1 MVWQYARAILR
12 GMVTPPGERRA
23 GATVPPPSQ
32 DGRASH
38 NHTDQKA
45 TMPSHVS
52 RTRNPLS
59 LALRGA
65 LLTLALPG
73 LALAQESAVPAPP
86 AEPTLLDTM
95 VVTAQKREQQVAE
108 VPIAITAY
116 SGDFLDKLGI
126 TGLGQLAGYVP
137 GLQVQE
143 QSPNNPGFVI
153 RGITS
158 DSGDSTVQP
167 RVSVFQDGVS
177 ISRSR
182 GASVE
187 LFDME
192 RVEVL
197 RGPQGTLFGRA
208 AEVGAV
214 HLIQNKARDEN
225 SGQLE
230 IGAGAFDQRLINGYF
245 NASIAPEALFARVA
259 VFHEERDGSIDNAS
273 GGTLNGK
280 DTTAVRASVGMR
292 MGEMSSLDFILNYQH
307 DTPPGTDFRSGTIPT
322 RRGSTGPFDDAE
334 LNRGEELG
342 LDRTVRGVTVL
353 GNFPLNDSWA
363 LNTIS
368 GWRTFDSHEEFDGD
382 GSQLY
387 ALEFAEIAQGE
398 QWSQEF
404 RLNFDDGERF
414 AGFMGASYFFEDG
427 SQLVP
432 FRTDERSLVALLSQ
446 NPEFRGQVERIFN
459 GTRPPTDPAYIHFP
473 IIDPLLANGDPNLTY
488 TLPLGLQAL
497 LKPDHQ
503 EAFANYGTTKA
514 WDVFLDGT
522 WHVNPKLD
530 LSAGVRASSE
540 RQTAAYRGFA
550 GNGVTLLN
558 GLGTGTPAPLAGS
571 NILNLATNGRL
582 ERSEDFDSVV
592 GRVAA
597 RYAFTDTLSGYA
609 TVSRGRRPNVIDI
622 TPQGSS
628 VLPAEIVDS
637 YELGIKGNAMDGRLV
652 YDLAGYLYN
661 YSNFQTL
668 RPNPAGGTPFFVPTN
683 GGNATAKGIEASVM
697 GEVTKGLVAFANY
710 AWTHARFDD
719 TDDNGNPQVY
729 AGNRFRLTPDHSAA
743 IGLDWQIPFGAG
755 NQFYLRPSYVWKSKV
770 YFEDDN
776 VAGLEQDAYGLL
788 NLRLGVRLDDNRWD
802 VGVWGSN
809 LADEEYLIDGG
820 NTGRQFSTPT
830 FVPGQPRSYGVTARV
845 RF

>member
-1 MVWQYARAILR
+1 
-12 GMVTPPGERRA
+12 
-23 GATVPPPSQ
+23 
-32 DGRASH
+32 
-38 NHTDQKA
+38 
-45 TMPSHVS
+45 MPSPDTRS
-52 RTRNPLS
+52 YFAARNPLS

-65 LLTLALPG
+65 VLALALPG
-73 LALAQESAVPAPP
+73 MAAAQESPSAPP
-86 AEPTLLDTM
+86 ADEPTQLETI
-95 VVTAQKREQQVAE
+95 VVTAQKREQQVEE

-116 SGDFLDKLGI
+116 SGEFLDKLGI
-126 TGLGQLAGYVP
+126 TSLGQLAGYVP

-187 LFDME
+187 LFDMQ

-230 IGAGAFDQRLINGYF
+230 VGAGAFDQRLVNGYL

-259 VFHEERDGSIDNAS
+259 VFHEERDGSIDNAA

-280 DTTAVRASVGMR
+280 DTTAVRASLGMR
-292 MGEMSSLDFILNYQH
+292 MGEASSMDFILNYQH
-307 DTPPGTDFRSGTIPT
+307 DTPPGTAFRSGTIPT
-322 RRGSTGPFDDAE
+322 RRGSTGPFDAAE
-334 LNRGEELG
+334 LNRGDGLG
-342 LDRTVRGVTVL
+342 LDRTLRGVTVL
-353 GNFPLNDSWA
+353 GNFALNDSWA
-363 LNTIS
+363 LNTIT

-404 RLNFDDGERF
+404 RLNYDDGERF

-427 SQLVP
+427 SQRVP

-446 NPEFRGQVERIFN
+446 NPDFRSQVSGIL
-459 GTRPPTDPAYIHFP
+459 GGLPFP
-473 IIDPLLANGDPNLTY
+473 IIAPVLANGDPNLAY
-488 TLPLGLQAL
+488 TLPLGLQGL

-514 WDVFLDGT
+514 WDVFVDGT
-522 WHVNPKLD
+522 WQLRPQLE
-530 LSAGVRASSE
+530 LSAGVRASRE
-540 RQTAAYRGFA
+540 RQTAAYQGFA
-550 GNGVTLLN
+550 GNGPTLLN

-571 NILNLATNGRL
+571 NILNSATSGRL
-582 ERSEDFDSVV
+582 QRSEEFDSVV

-597 RYAFTDTLSGYA
+597 RYAFSDALSGYA

-637 YELGIKGNAMDGRLV
+637 YELGIKGNALDGRLV
-652 YDLAGYLYN
+652 YDLAGYWYN
-661 YSNFQTL
+661 YANFQTL
-668 RPNPAGGTPFFVPTN
+668 RPNPAGGTPFFIPTN
-683 GGNATAKGIEASVM
+683 GGNATATGIEASMSGKLADHLTVF
-697 GEVTKGLVAFANY
+697 GNY

-719 TDDNGNPQVY
+719 TDDNGNPQIY

-755 NQFYLRPSYVWKSKV
+755 NHFYLRPSYTWKSKV

-776 VAGLEQDAYGLL
+776 TAGLEQEAYGLL
-788 NLRLGVRLDDNRWD
+788 NLRLGVRLDNDRWD
-802 VGVWGSN
+802 LGLWASN
-809 LADEEYLIDGG
+809 LSDEEYLIDGG
-820 NTGRQFSTPT
+820 NTGRQFGTPT
-830 FVPGQPRSYGVTARV
+830 FVAGQPRAYGMTARM

>member
-1 MVWQYARAILR
+1 
-12 GMVTPPGERRA
+12 
-23 GATVPPPSQ
+23 
-32 DGRASH
+32 
-38 NHTDQKA
+38 
-45 TMPSHVS
+45 MPSHKT
-52 RTRNPLS
+52 RTHSLPPDPLV
-59 LALRGA
+59 LALRAA
-65 LLTLALPG
+65 LLALALPC
-73 LALAQESAVPAPP
+73 LAVAQESAGPTAGD
-86 AEPTLLDTM
+86 EPTLLETM
-95 VVTAQKREQQVAE
+95 VVTAQKREQQVEE

-116 SGDFLDKLGI
+116 SGEFLDKLGI

-143 QSPNNPGFVI
+143 QSPNNPGFAI

-187 LFDME
+187 LFDMQ

-230 IGAGAFDQRLINGYF
+230 VGMGAFDQRLLNGYF
-245 NASIAPEALFARVA
+245 NASIAPDALFARVA
-259 VFHEERDGSIDNAS
+259 VFHEERDGSIDNAA

-280 DTTAVRASVGMR
+280 DTTAVRASLGMR
-292 MGEMSSLDFILNYQH
+292 MGEAGSLDFILNYQH
-307 DTPPGTDFRSGTIPT
+307 DTPPGTAFRSGTLPT
-322 RRGSTGPFDDAE
+322 RNGSTGPFDQAE
-334 LNRGEELG
+334 LNRGDELG

-353 GNFPLNDSWA
+353 GSFPLNDTWA
-363 LNTIS
+363 LNTVT

-398 QWSQEF
+398 QWSQEL

-414 AGFMGASYFFEDG
+414 AGFLGASYFFEDG
-427 SQLVP
+427 SQRVP

-446 NPEFRGQVERIFN
+446 NPDFRNQVSGIL
-459 GTRPPTDPAYIHFP
+459 GGVPFP
-473 IIDPLLANGDPNLTY
+473 IIPPVLANGDANLDY
-488 TLPLGLQAL
+488 TLPLGLQGL
-497 LKPDHQ
+497 LKKDHQ
-503 EAFANYGTTKA
+503 EAFANYGTTRA
-514 WDVFLDGT
+514 LDVFVDGT
-522 WHVNPKLD
+522 WHVNAKLD
-530 LSAGVRASSE
+530 LSGGLRASWE
-540 RQTAAYRGFA
+540 QQTAAYQGFA
-550 GNGVTLLN
+550 GNGPTLLN
-558 GLGTGTPAPLAGS
+558 GLGTGSPAPLAGS
-571 NILNLATNGRL
+571 NILNLATDGRL
-582 ERSEDFDSVV
+582 ERSEDFNSVV

-597 RYAFTDTLSGYA
+597 RYAFGDTFSGYA
-609 TVSRGRRPNVIDI
+609 TLARGRRPNVIEI

-628 VLPAEIVDS
+628 VLPAEVVDS
-637 YELGIKGNAMDGRLV
+637 YELGIKGNALGGRLV
-652 YDLAGYLYN
+652 YDLAGYWYR

-668 RPNPAGGTPFFVPTN
+668 RPNPAGGTPFFIPTN
-683 GGNATAKGIEASVM
+683 GGNATANGIEASVT
-697 GEVTKGLVAFANY
+697 GELTRGLVVFANY
-710 AWTHARFDD
+710 AWTHARFDS
-719 TDDNGNPQVY
+719 TDDNGSPQVY

-743 IGLDWQIPFGAG
+743 VGLDWELPFGGG
-755 NQFYLRPSYVWKSKV
+755 NAFYLRPSYTWKSKV

-776 VAGLEQDAYGLL
+776 AAGLEQGAYGLL
-788 NLRLGVRLDDNRWD
+788 NLRLGVRLDNDRWD
-802 VGVWGSN
+802 IGVWGSN

-820 NTGRQFSTPT
+820 NTGRQFGTPT
-830 FVPGQPRSYGVTARV
+830 FVPGQPRAYGVTARV